1 MAPPHPRRP
10 IAKDRFAALFPTLKI
25 QTYHDPASRGPGSH
39 TIRTIAWNPT
49 GHLIATGSADRT
61 LRIWNPEKPQVKNS
75 TELRGHTGGIERVA
89 WNPTKEAELAS
100 VSSDGTCRF
109 WDVRSKTCT
118 ATVQLGGEGLTI
130 AWAADGSVVMVGR
143 KDDTLIPITI
153 HPTPTPQPPHPPT
166 LQTNQCTFTHT
177 TPPTHLLLTR
187 GDGSVTITSYPTL
200 HPLHTLHAH
209 TSSCLSL
216 ALSPTARYL
225 AIGGSDALISLYDTT
240 DWVCKRTL
248 THLTGAVKSVG
259 FSFDGSFVVGGSDE
273 GNVLE
278 VAHTESGEYV
288 GKVDIGGSGGCGV
301 LAWHP
306 GRYWIA
312 WAGEGS
318 GLKILGAAGGQL

>member
-10 IAKDRFAALFPTLKI
+10 IAKDRFAALFPTLKV
-25 QTYHDPASRGPGSH
+25 QTYHDPAARGPGSH

-143 KDDTLIPITI
+143 KDDTLVPITI
-153 HPTPTPQPPHPPT
+153 HPTPTAQPLHPPA
-166 LQTNQCTFTHT
+166 LQTNQCTFNHT
-177 TPPTHLLLTR
+177 SPPTHLLLTR
-187 GDGSVTITSYPTL
+187 GDGSVTISSYPSLQT
-200 HPLHTLHAH
+200 LHTLHAH

-216 ALSPTARYL
+216 ALSPTSRYL

-248 THLTGAVKSVG
+248 TNLTGAVKSVG

-288 GKVDIGGSGGCGV
+288 GKVDIGASGGCGV
-301 LAWHP
+301 VAWHP

-312 WAGEGS
+312 WAGEGG